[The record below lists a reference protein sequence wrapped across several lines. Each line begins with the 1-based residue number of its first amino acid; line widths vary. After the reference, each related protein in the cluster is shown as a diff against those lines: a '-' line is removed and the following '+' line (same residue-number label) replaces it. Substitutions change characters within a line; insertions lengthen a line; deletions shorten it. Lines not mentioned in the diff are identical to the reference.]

1 MIDKNRYSLEIN
13 ADDKNNDENN
23 WRNNNKIIRSKVK
36 LFKRSIEQYINV
48 FDNDIVKFEKNILML
63 KNLMKNNILM
73 NLYLCLWR

>member
-1 MIDKNRYSLEIN
+1 MIDKNRYSVEIN

-23 WRNNNKIIRSKVK
+23 GTNNNKIIRSKVK

-63 KNLMKNNILM
+63 KNLMKSNILM
-73 NLYLCLWR
+73 NLYLCL